1 MVGPLPKA
9 PGGFTHI
16 FVVVDKFTK
25 WIEARPLTKITSAQA
40 VDSFLSILH
49 QFVVP
54 NTIVTDNGTQF
65 TGKKFTQFCDDY
77 GIQVAWAAV
86 AHARTNDQ
94 VARANG
100 MIWRVLEASSSPS
113 SSLSPSLPLPLGDS
127 EGGSTGSPRATW
139 RTRSLF
145 RFSRRMFSSVF
156 FFFAA
161 CLDSEAKRF
170 AGAAPHWRPPPQG
183 PTLGKNR
190 GWRAQCQL
198 GNSTR
203 GQQRRQ
209 RLRGKG
215 EQTYEAHD
223 ERIGQHDRLTLGR
236 DGAQFGP
243 VEDLHE
249 ARLDLLGRQ
258 VHRGDVTP
266 PQNHVVRFHRHLK
279 QTQGSV
285 HERGHTS
292 PEIPL
297 NDA

>member
-100 MIWRVLEASSSPS
+100 MIWRVEKIIQHGRAGSVVVTIVVVITVAPAPLGRLRGRVYRFPPGHLAHSVSLPVFPTNVLVGLLLLRRLLGLRGQAVCRRCSALAASSSGTNAREEQRMAGAMS
-113 SSLSPSLPLPLGDS
+113 AW
-127 EGGSTGSPRATW
+127 EQHTGS
-139 RTRSLF
+139 
-145 RFSRRMFSSVF
+145 
-156 FFFAA
+156 AA
-161 CLDSEAKRF
+161 
-170 AGAAPHWRPPPQG
+170 
-183 PTLGKNR
+183 
-190 GWRAQCQL
+190 
-198 GNSTR
+198 ST
-203 GQQRRQ
+203 
-209 RLRGKG
+209 
-215 EQTYEAHD
+215 ET
-223 ERIGQHDRLTLGR
+223 ER
-236 DGAQFGP
+236 
-243 VEDLHE
+243 
-249 ARLDLLGRQ
+249 
-258 VHRGDVTP
+258 
-266 PQNHVVRFHRHLK
+266 
-279 QTQGSV
+279 
-285 HERGHTS
+285 ERGANLRS
-292 PEIPL
+292 PRRA
-297 NDA
+297 DWAA